1 MFIAFERMA
10 EVPTDVFEKCL
21 HAEGAGEIITI
32 DSRGRDFLNGDVIE
46 LREKSGKEGI
56 GRTAKFEIN
65 GKTFYNKETSQYT
78 VRLRP
83 VDVFSFD

>member
-21 HAEGAGEIITI
+21 HAEGAGEIIAI
-32 DSRGRDFLNGDVIE
+32 DSRGQD

-83 VDVFSFD
+83 VEVFSFD

>member
-1 MFIAFERMA
+1 MDGFSCYGQCIFHSDFKISRFTIGAHISC
-10 EVPTDVFEKCL
+10 VLEKTL
-21 HAEGAGEIITI
+21 KGGK
-32 DSRGRDFLNGDVIE
+32 VY
-46 LREKSGKEGI
+46 GKEGI

-83 VDVFSFD
+83 VEVFSFD